1 MGVIDKKSRL
11 GMLRKARHSIRA
23 MAIGKG
29 GAHLYFCG
37 ESPVLPGEIMP
48 YQLYE
53 SLQTTGPCL
62 TMLQVPGRMHRA
74 SQLS

>member
-1 MGVIDKKSRL
+1 MGVIDKKSRRWV
-11 GMLRKARHSIRA
+11 LREARHSIRA
-23 MAIGKG
+23 MAVGKG
-29 GAHLYFCG
+29 GVHLYFRRQN
-37 ESPVLPGEIMP
+37 PLMMGEIMP

-53 SLQTTGPCL
+53 SLQTTAASL

>member
-1 MGVIDKKSRL
+1 
-11 GMLRKARHSIRA
+11 MLRKARHSIRA

-29 GAHLYFCG
+29 VAHIYFCR
-37 ESPVLPGEIMP
+37 ESPVMPGSIMP

-53 SLQTTGPCL
+53 SLQTSTARL

>member
-1 MGVIDKKSRL
+1 MGVIDKKSR
-11 GMLRKARHSIRA
+11 GGVLRKARHSIRA
-23 MAIGKG
+23 MAVGKG
-29 GAHLYFCG
+29 GRHLYFCRP
-37 ESPVLPGEIMP
+37 SPVLPGEIMP

-53 SLQTTGPCL
+53 SLQTTGGWL

>member
-1 MGVIDKKSRL
+1 
-11 GMLRKARHSIRA
+11 MLRKARHSIRA
-23 MAIGKG
+23 KAVGKG
-29 GAHLYFCG
+29 GNHLYFCRP
-37 ESPVLPGEIMP
+37 SPVAPGEIMP

-53 SLQTTGPCL
+53 SLQTSLARL